1 MKRKNYH
8 NICYSA
14 PSVKV
19 GAIIIMLTL
28 TSLGILFSP
37 MESSGQVVFVPTHH
51 YRSAAASSLA
61 PVPSSSINT
70 PHSDTSAS
78 SSSSSSTNA
87 GGDITTSE
95 ANNNNKLIIINFDD
109 GWKSQFI
116 YAKPILDQ
124 YGFKASFFI
133 VCNYVN
139 SGLLTRMNWQDIAEL
154 QKDGMDI
161 ESHTMSHAALDK
173 LPIDALNYQI
183 GGSKQCLADHGINAT
198 IFAYPFNLGSNM
210 PSVVNIVA
218 NYYDFARTGSS
229 PLMFLNCNG
238 FHNKNGEP
246 IQNDCRTY
254 LPDGTLTFANRYDIR
269 SDSFNHID
277 NNNNYDPSQMF
288 QQFVKRVNSQIPYN
302 TQNGKINAIPIIT
315 YHQLTYDISQYNLEG
330 TTITVDL
337 FAAQMKYLHDNG
349 FKVITLKD
357 LGYDT
362 NNNVFYIKN
371 LNA

>member
-1 MKRKNYH
+1 MRRSRFCI
-8 NICYSA
+8 NIGIVAVIVLMLSTL
-14 PSVKV
+14 S
-19 GAIIIMLTL
+19 IIPFL
-28 TSLGILFSP
+28 LGIIAY
-37 MESSGQVVFVPTHH
+37 GQPQQL
-51 YRSAAASSLA
+51 LA
-61 PVPSSSINT
+61 NSNQNN
-70 PHSDTSAS
+70 
-78 SSSSSSTNA
+78 SSTQ
-87 GGDITTSE
+87 GTT
-95 ANNNNKLIIINFDD
+95 NKLIIINFDD

-238 FHNKNGEP
+238 FHNKNGKP

-288 QQFVKRVNSQIPYN
+288 QQFVKRVNSQLPYN

-349 FKVITLKD
+349 FKVITIND